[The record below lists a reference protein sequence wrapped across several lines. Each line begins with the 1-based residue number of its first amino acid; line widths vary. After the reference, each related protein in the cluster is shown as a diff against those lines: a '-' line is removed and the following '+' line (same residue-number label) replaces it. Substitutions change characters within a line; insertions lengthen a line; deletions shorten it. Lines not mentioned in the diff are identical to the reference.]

1 MYFNRFDILSAYY
14 LFGSLYQSS
23 LRSSKASLHP
33 GQGSK
38 EYAYLSRAE
47 KCGFKP
53 GPNFRIES
61 LSENGR
67 EIYDGLVQ
75 KEERRKFILQCLK
88 VWGFSLKDLIA

>member
-1 MYFNRFDILSAYY
+1 MYFDRFDICSAYY
-14 LFGSLYQSS
+14 LFGSLCNS
-23 LRSSKASLHP
+23 

-53 GPNFRIES
+53 GSNFRIES